1 MIGAQPTMEIVAK
14 QNMVTVMDHHRGRRL
29 EQFEEDPMVVPRRIM
44 EKWKPQ
50 RIEELPEAFCGEGI
64 QLVSYVILLC
74 DLISI
79 TLYLVRPFSLISTPF
94 YRSVNRGIICRI

>member
-14 QNMVTVMDHHRGRRL
+14 QNMVIVMDHHIGRRL

-64 QLVSYVILLC
+64 GLVTYVFFFLC
-74 DLISI
+74 DLISN
-79 TLYLVRPFSLISTPF
+79 TLYLIRHFSLIS
-94 YRSVNRGIICRI
+94 